1 MRTHTIGIWTELVW
15 DLLLLM
21 RYGVFSVTTLLVER
35 SGAIGSPSS
44 CGCTSV
50 RTRSGSRGY
59 GCDFGVVGMLWALA
73 RESFGMYDDCR
84 IIPCDEND
92 AFLNCPF
99 SSIKENTG
107 EYR

>member
-1 MRTHTIGIWTELVW
+1 
-15 DLLLLM
+15 
-21 RYGVFSVTTLLVER
+21 
-35 SGAIGSPSS
+35 
-44 CGCTSV
+44 
-50 RTRSGSRGY
+50 
-59 GCDFGVVGMLWALA
+59 MLWALA

-84 IIPCDEND
+84 IISCDEND

>member
-1 MRTHTIGIWTELVW
+1 
-15 DLLLLM
+15 
-21 RYGVFSVTTLLVER
+21 
-35 SGAIGSPSS
+35 
-44 CGCTSV
+44 
-50 RTRSGSRGY
+50 
-59 GCDFGVVGMLWALA
+59 MLWALA